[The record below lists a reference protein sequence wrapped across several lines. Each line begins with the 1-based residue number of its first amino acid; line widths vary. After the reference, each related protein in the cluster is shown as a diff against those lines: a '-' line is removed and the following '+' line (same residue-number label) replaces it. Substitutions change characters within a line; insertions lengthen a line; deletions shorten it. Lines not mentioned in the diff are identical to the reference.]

1 MGVITEEARAWADRT
16 YPSHQFTVGE
26 RDIRKYATAI
36 GETNPIHLDRRAA
49 QAAGFADLVAP
60 PLFPYVIR
68 MQSYGLVDLD
78 RLEPD
83 GSTAEDVPPVP
94 TRRAMAGE
102 TDIELGVPVV
112 AGDVITVEKRLTDL
126 YEKEGRSG
134 PLVFVDMEFTFRN
147 QDDALVAR
155 ERFTR
160 IYR

>member
-1 MGVITEEARAWADRT
+1 MGVITEEARGWAERT

-26 RDIRKYATAI
+26 RDIRKYAIAV
-36 GETNPIHLDRRAA
+36 GETNPIHLDPEAA
-49 QAAGFADLVAP
+49 RKAGHRDVVAP

-68 MQSYGLVDLD
+68 MQAYGMVDRD

-83 GSTAEDVPPVP
+83 GSSAEDVPPLP

-102 TDIELGVPVV
+102 TAIELGAPVV
-112 AGDVITVEKRLTDL
+112 AGDVITVEKRLVDL

-147 QDDALVAR
+147 QDDELVAR